1 MSTQTKVTQG
11 DTFTIGWIVLL
22 SISVLSTLWLII
34 LMFTFVDEAPLFM
47 GWAAF
52 SLYTSLVL
60 YIPFRRGEKW
70 AWYSTW
76 IQAILFASTVFFATP
91 EVATKY
97 FVVAGL
103 MALCLLLTRP
113 AFFQKET

>member
-1 MSTQTKVTQG
+1 MSTQTTATHS

-76 IQAILFASTVFFATP
+76 IQVIVFGSAIFFGAP
-91 EVATKY
+91 EITMKY
-97 FVVAGL
+97 SVIAGL
-103 MALCLLLTRP
+103 MALCLLLTGP